1 MSFESLCIIFTLKS
15 FTEWQDPYNSFN
27 IFKKQ
32 NLLKVLW
39 CFSALSVLLACP
51 HEGTW
56 LDMRIFVLN
65 QAGRHLTNQGVW
77 FFRVLSFCWAYAFTL
92 R

>member
-1 MSFESLCIIFTLKS
+1 MSFESLCIFFTLKS

-39 CFSALSVLLACP
+39 CFSAFSVLLACP
-51 HEGTW
+51 HEGAW
-56 LDMRIFVLN
+56 LLFYFLPSHDDG
-65 QAGRHLTNQGVW
+65 GRD
-77 FFRVLSFCWAYAFTL
+77 L
-92 R
+92 RRRCAIIVFEMI